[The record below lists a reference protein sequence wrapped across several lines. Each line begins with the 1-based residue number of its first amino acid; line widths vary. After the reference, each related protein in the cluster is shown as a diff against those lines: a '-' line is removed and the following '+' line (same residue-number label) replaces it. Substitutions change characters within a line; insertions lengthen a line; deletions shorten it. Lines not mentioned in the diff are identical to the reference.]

1 MSVITTQF
9 LSWSCKKLEAMGKK
23 ALLLIWDN
31 ASWHKSK
38 FVNEWIVG
46 HNRKVKNRGR
56 GVRIVV
62 CLLPKKSPWLNPI
75 EPKWVHGKRRVV
87 DPGGLLTAYDLADRA
102 CEVFGCAHEP
112 HLAIP
117 QEVT

>member
-1 MSVITTQF
+1 MAFSVARTSISFSSLGAGSTVGESGMGN
-9 LSWSCKKLEAMGKK
+9 LDDLLAKKLEVMGKK

-38 FVNEWIVG
+38 FVNEWIAG

-62 CLLPKKSPWLNPI
+62 CLLPKKSP
-75 EPKWVHGKRRVV
+75 
-87 DPGGLLTAYDLADRA
+87 
-102 CEVFGCAHEP
+102 
-112 HLAIP
+112 
-117 QEVT
+117 